1 MLKFVAGALLVANL
15 ALFAVQL
22 GQPGGH
28 EPARMNNQLYP
39 ERIRLLPAT
48 ADSPPAPATAAP
60 AAAPASAA
68 PETAPVGDAV
78 AAAAPAQLACIELLS
93 FTPAEAARFETRIDA
108 LGLASR
114 LSRRELPAPS
124 SYMVMLP
131 PQGSREAADQKTAEL
146 RDLGITDSF
155 VVQGNSARRF
165 GIALGT
171 FRSPEAAQE
180 HLETMIRR
188 GAKTARIA
196 EVGIGPARLAI
207 QLRALDPAAEAQ
219 VTRARAEFPRLEA
232 RPCA

>member
-15 ALFAVQL
+15 ALFAVQR
-22 GQPGGH
+22 GQPAGH

-39 ERIRLLPAT
+39 ERIRLLPAS
-48 ADSPPAPATAAP
+48 ALSVPAPAPVAPETAAP
-60 AAAPASAA
+60 AVPAA
-68 PETAPVGDAV
+68 

-108 LGLASR
+108 LGLSSR
-114 LSRRELPAPS
+114 LSRRELPTPS

-131 PQGSREAADQKTAEL
+131 PQGSREAAEQATAGL
-146 RDLGITDSF
+146 RGMGISDSF
-155 VVQGNSARRF
+155 IIQDNSARRY

-171 FRSPEAAQE
+171 FRNQEAAQA
-180 HLETMIRR
+180 HLDTMIRR
-188 GAKTARIA
+188 GARTAQIA
-196 EVGIGPARLAI
+196 EVGTGAARLAI
-207 QLRALDPAAEAQ
+207 QLTALDPAAEAQ

>member
-28 EPARMNNQLYP
+28 EPARMKNQLYP

-48 ADSPPAPATAAP
+48 AVSPQPP
-60 AAAPASAA
+60 APASAA
-68 PETAPVGDAV
+68 PEAAPVADAG
-78 AAAAPAQLACIELLS
+78 AAAAPAQLACLELLS
-93 FTPAEAARFETRIDA
+93 FTPAEATRFETRIDA

-114 LSRRELPAPS
+114 LSRRELPTPS

-155 VVQGNSARRF
+155 IVQDNSARRF

-171 FRSPEAAQE
+171 FRSQEAAQE

-196 EVGIGPARLAI
+196 EVGTGPARLAI

>member
-39 ERIRLLPAT
+39 ERIRLLPET
-48 ADSPPAPATAAP
+48 ADRPPAPAPAP
-60 AAAPASAA
+60 APASAA
-68 PETAPVGDAV
+68 PETAPVADAGI
-78 AAAAPAQLACIELLS
+78 AAAAAQLACIELLS
-93 FTPAEAARFETRIDA
+93 FTPAEATRFETRIDA

-114 LSRRELPAPS
+114 LSRRELPTPS

-131 PQGSREAADQKTAEL
+131 PQGSREAAELKTAEL
-146 RDLGITDSF
+146 RGLGITDSF
-155 VVQGNSARRF
+155 IVQDNSARRF

-196 EVGIGPARLAI
+196 EVGTGPARLAI